1 MATLQRLGPR
11 ESRYKI
17 VFCRLIVDRVI
28 GSRLQQFEMAFP
40 RLLHLLAH
48 HPDFAMTH
56 DAMTH
61 ESAVDMSKSAKFNS
75 RLFRY

>member
-11 ESRYKI
+11 ELRYETILHRLTAGRI
-17 VFCRLIVDRVI
+17 VGL
-28 GSRLQQFEMAFP
+28 RLQQFETAFP

-56 DAMTH
+56 
-61 ESAVDMSKSAKFNS
+61 ESAVEMSKSAKFVPEM
-75 RLFRY
+75 FKH

>member
-11 ESRYKI
+11 KLRYKI
-17 VFCRLIVDRVI
+17 TFCELTVERVI
-28 GSRLQQFEMAFP
+28 GMRLQQFEMAFP

-56 DAMTH
+56 
-61 ESAVDMSKSAKFNS
+61 ESAVEMSRCLEFMTGPFKH
-75 RLFRY
+75 

>member
-11 ESRYKI
+11 ELKRNTIFRRLTVSR
-17 VFCRLIVDRVI
+17 VVGL
-28 GSRLQQFEMAFP
+28 RLQQFEMVFP

-56 DAMTH
+56 
-61 ESAVDMSKSAKFNS
+61 ESVVEMSKFAKS
-75 RLFRY
+75 VPGALQY

>member
-11 ESRYKI
+11 ESRYETT
-17 VFCRLIVDRVI
+17 FCRLTIDRVV

-56 DAMTH
+56 
-61 ESAVDMSKSAKFNS
+61 ESAVEMSKFAKFNS
-75 RLFRY
+75 ELFRY

>member
-11 ESRYKI
+11 ESTRKPI
-17 VFCRLIVDRVI
+17 FRRLTVGHII
-28 GSRLQQFEMAFP
+28 GLRLQQFEMVFP

-56 DAMTH
+56 
-61 ESAVDMSKSAKFNS
+61 ESAVGMSKLAKFAS
-75 RLFRY
+75 GMFQH